1 MSNYKQRVQYLW
13 QRPKPV
19 VVVGAGLSGMT
30 AASYLTQAG
39 VPVKLFEALDRVGGR
54 TYTEQDKLGP
64 VDHGAGY
71 IGSTQTAVEALLEEL
86 NVKTHKVP
94 GPDLLYTLSWGGK
107 VYYMENVLQ
116 ELLHD
121 RLEWQESA
129 AITQAIGDIYQKGEI
144 IRSESGDPWNSKNSE
159 ILEWDKMTVQNWI
172 DSMFPRIGNKF
183 DNARTIFQF
192 ICRIP
197 LGVEAHE
204 TSFLYFLWYFRNGSG
219 LVQLLF
225 PAQDK
230 IVVGGT
236 QQLSEKMNAQLPK
249 RSQAQ
254 LNTPVL
260 SINNDDSSKVVI
272 TPADGYPIEAERCI
286 LAMTPHTRDYIAFRP
301 LLSPMYHKLP
311 QRTPMGT
318 TIKIHL
324 FYNEKFWRVGKKL
337 NGNATIFDG
346 DSISQTYDCTAP
358 GETPCLQAFY
368 VGEVGRRMAMMDPAA
383 REKDAKATIG
393 KIFGNP
399 EKANANIGYSEF
411 IWENHPWIG
420 GAPTG
425 TCAPGTLTCYGNA
438 VRTPTGRIHFA
449 STETAQDWTG
459 YMDGAI
465 RAGHRAASEVL
476 KELGKPEPK
485 PLPPVPN
492 VINDDLK
499 MLNDMVNATNEK
511 VNDSARE
518 TKNNQVRVCSY
529 SPGLRITTI
538 NSPGSNPT
546 IRISSSFQRP
556 SDMEQA
562 QQFLTQRFGNLS
574 VGLEKFFSANKR
586 KDKGLIAGLNKL
598 QESIA
603 AIGLQ

>member
-1 MSNYKQRVQYLW
+1 MFLLITTSNHVQLSLSQISNLPHLEDMSKQRS
-13 QRPKPV
+13 KPV

-30 AASYLTQAG
+30 AAYYLAQAG

-54 TYTEQDKLGP
+54 TYTVQDKLGP

-71 IGSTQTAVEALLEEL
+71 VGSTQTAVKALLQEL
-86 NVKTHKVP
+86 NVETHKVP
-94 GPDLLYTLSWGGK
+94 GKGFLYTLSWGGK
-107 VYYMENVLQ
+107 VYYMKVVLK
-116 ELLHD
+116 ELLD
-121 RLEWQESA
+121 TLEWQESA
-129 AITQAIGDIYQKGEI
+129 AIAQAILDMYKKGEM
-144 IRSESGDPWNSKNSE
+144 IRSKTEPEDPWNSKNAE

-197 LGVEAHE
+197 LGVEVHE

-225 PAQDK
+225 PAQDE

-236 QQLSEKMNAQLPK
+236 QQISEKINAKLPR

-260 SINNDDSSKVVI
+260 SINYDSSKVVI
-272 TPADGYPIEAERCI
+272 NTPADGSPIEAERCI

-324 FYNEKFWRVGKKL
+324 FYKERFWRVDKKL

-358 GETPCLQAFY
+358 GGTPCLQAFY
-368 VGEVGRRMAMMDPAA
+368 VGEVGRRVAMWDPAA

-399 EKANANIGYSEF
+399 EKANDSIGYSEF

-438 VRTPTGRIHFA
+438 VRTATGRIHFA
-449 STETAQDWTG
+449 STETAHDWTG

-485 PLPPVPN
+485 PLPPVPD
-492 VINDDLK
+492 VINEDIEMLK
-499 MLNDMVNATNEK
+499 SILGNTNEK
-511 VNDSARE
+511 VQNSSKYE
-518 TKNNQVRVCSY
+518 LCM
-529 SPGLRITTI
+529 II
-538 NSPGSNPT
+538 NWHCDAC
-546 IRISSSFQRP
+546 ICIYK
-556 SDMEQA
+556 QA
-562 QQFLTQRFGNLS
+562 
-574 VGLEKFFSANKR
+574 
-586 KDKGLIAGLNKL
+586 IP
-598 QESIA
+598 
-603 AIGLQ
+603 

>member
-1 MSNYKQRVQYLW
+1 MMSK

-30 AASYLTQAG
+30 AASYLTQAD

-54 TYTEQDKLGP
+54 TYTEQDELGP

-71 IGSTQTAVEALLEEL
+71 VGSTQTAVKALLKEL
-86 NVKTHKVP
+86 NVETQKVP
-94 GPDLLYTLSWGGK
+94 GPRFKYTLSWGGK
-107 VYYMENVLQ
+107 VYYMYEVLP
-116 ELLHD
+116 ELLKCLD
-121 RLEWQESA
+121 SQESS
-129 AITQAIGDIYQKGEI
+129 AITQAILDIYQKGEI
-144 IRSESGDPWNSKNSE
+144 IRSEPGDPWNSRKPE

-236 QQLSEKMNAQLPK
+236 QQLSEKMNAQLPR

-254 LNTPVL
+254 LKTPVL
-260 SINNDDSSKVVI
+260 SINNEDSSKVVI
-272 TPADGYPIEAERCI
+272 TPAGGNSIEAERCI
-286 LAMTPHTRDYIAFRP
+286 LAMTPHTRDYIAFNP
-301 LLSPMYHKLP
+301 LLSPIYHKLP

-324 FYNEKFWRVGKKL
+324 FYKERFWLVDKNL

-358 GETPCLQAFY
+358 GGTPCLQGFY

-449 STETAQDWTG
+449 STETAHDWTG

-465 RAGHRAASEVL
+465 RAGYRAASEVL

-485 PLPPVPN
+485 PLPAVPDK
-492 VINDDLK
+492 IEEDLK
-499 MLNDMVNATNEK
+499 MLKEMVDATNEK
-511 VNDSARE
+511 VKDSARYE
-518 TKNNQVRVCSY
+518 LCIIINRHCTMPSNNY
-529 SPGLRITTI
+529 FLFLRFI
-538 NSPGSNPT
+538 NFFMKKIACN
-546 IRISSSFQRP
+546 IF
-556 SDMEQA
+556 E
-562 QQFLTQRFGNLS
+562 LTS
-574 VGLEKFFSANKR
+574 K
-586 KDKGLIAGLNKL
+586 LIFH
-598 QESIA
+598 
-603 AIGLQ
+603 